1 MLKNNRGVTLLELIS
16 ALALLST
23 ILILANSFHLFGQKQ
38 MSNQTSQ
45 IENQENVRYALNV
58 MTKEIRSADKIE
70 VSEGVLVLNDSD
82 HYKLDLETNTLSKNN
97 ISIVT
102 GIKQFTITNENNK
115 INLTISSIPDKL
127 GQSITLSTVIY
138 VRN

>member
-38 MSNQTSQ
+38 MNNQTSQ

-58 MTKEIRSADKIE
+58 LTKEIRSADKVE
-70 VSEGVLVLNDSD
+70 VSEDALILNHSD
-82 HYKLDLETNTLSKNN
+82 QYKLDLETNTLTKNN

-102 GIKQFTITNENNK
+102 GIKQFTVTNENNK
-115 INLTISSIPDKL
+115 VNLTISSVPDKL
-127 GQSITLSTVIY
+127 GQSVTLSTVIY